1 MRRWPELTNLNP
13 TTLRTPP
20 GVVQPALRGGDHMKH
35 RIAMSAGSEPADIL
49 ITNARVVDVFSGLVR
64 QDSVAIGDG
73 VFLGFGQREA
83 REVVDARGAYL
94 LPGFIDAHIHLE
106 SSMVTP
112 ARFAEMAL
120 PHGTTS
126 VVADPHEL
134 ANVCGTAALRFLLA
148 SAQSLPLN
156 IFVALPSCVPAT
168 PFEDSGAVLKAEDL
182 APFMDSP
189 HVASLGEMMNY
200 PGVLGGDPEV
210 LDKLALSRAHR
221 KPVDGH
227 APALLGKELDAYL
240 CTGIANTHECTTA
253 EEFHQNLM
261 RGCRI
266 FLRDG
271 SAARNLPALAPLVTP
286 GNCHRCAFC
295 CDDRHASE
303 LLTAG
308 HMDEVLRKAVALGM
322 DPVMAVRLCTLNAAE
337 AEGLQGK
344 GAIAPGFDAD
354 CVLVDDLASFNVRMT
369 IAGGRPIAAQGRM
382 LVQLQDPPLND
393 LTDTVRLAPLAED
406 VLALPVPSGRA
417 RVIRLHPGSLV
428 TDAEEHDVACANG
441 LFDARLNKGLC
452 KLAVFERHKATGK
465 VGVGILAGYGLCG
478 AAVATSVSHDSHN
491 IVVCGD
497 NDADMLAAVRR
508 VADMGGGIAVTSN
521 GRVLADLPLP
531 VAGLMTH
538 QSPETVVRALD
549 AIHNLLHD
557 HGIPENVAPLMA
569 LSFMA
574 LPVIPSLKLT
584 ARGLFSVAEWRFVS
598 VDAATRH

>member
-1 MRRWPELTNLNP
+1 
-13 TTLRTPP
+13 
-20 GVVQPALRGGDHMKH
+20 MKH
-35 RIAMSAGSEPADIL
+35 RIDMAAGNEPADVL
-49 ITNARVVDVFSGLVR
+49 IVNARVVDVFSGLVR
-64 QDSVAIGDG
+64 QDAVAIGDG
-73 VFLGFGQREA
+73 VFVGFGQREA
-83 REVVDARGAYL
+83 REVVDAQGAYL

-156 IFVALPSCVPAT
+156 IFLALPSCVPAT
-168 PFEDSGAVLKAEDL
+168 PFEDSGAVLQAADL
-182 APFMDSP
+182 APFMDDP

-200 PGVLGGDPEV
+200 PGVLHADPEV
-210 LDKLALSRAHR
+210 LDKIALSRSR
-221 KPVDGH
+221 GKPVDGH
-227 APALLGKELDAYL
+227 APALLGRELDAYL

-253 EEFHQNLM
+253 EEFQQNLM

-322 DPVMAVRLCTLNAAE
+322 DPVTAVRLCTLNAAE
-337 AEGLQGK
+337 AEGLRGK

-369 IAGGRPIAAQGRM
+369 FAGGKQIAAEGRM
-382 LVQLQDPPLND
+382 LAPLSDPPLD
-393 LTDTVRLAPLAED
+393 GLTDFCCL
-406 VLALPVPSGRA
+406 
-417 RVIRLHPGSLV
+417 
-428 TDAEEHDVACANG
+428 
-441 LFDARLNKGLC
+441 
-452 KLAVFERHKATGK
+452 
-465 VGVGILAGYGLCG
+465 
-478 AAVATSVSHDSHN
+478 
-491 IVVCGD
+491 
-497 NDADMLAAVRR
+497 
-508 VADMGGGIAVTSN
+508 
-521 GRVLADLPLP
+521 
-531 VAGLMTH
+531 
-538 QSPETVVRALD
+538 
-549 AIHNLLHD
+549 
-557 HGIPENVAPLMA
+557 
-569 LSFMA
+569 
-574 LPVIPSLKLT
+574 
-584 ARGLFSVAEWRFVS
+584 VS
-598 VDAATRH
+598 VHTIGQNSIR

>member
-1 MRRWPELTNLNP
+1 
-13 TTLRTPP
+13 
-20 GVVQPALRGGDHMKH
+20 MKH
-35 RIAMSAGSEPADIL
+35 RIDMAAGNEPADVL
-49 ITNARVVDVFSGLVR
+49 IVNARVVDVFSGRVR

-73 VFLGFGQREA
+73 VFVGFGPREA
-83 REVVDARGAYL
+83 RQRVDAQGAYL

-112 ARFAEMAL
+112 ARFAEMVL

-134 ANVCGTAALRFLLA
+134 ANVCGATALRFLLT
-148 SAQSLPLN
+148 SANTLPLN
-156 IFVALPSCVPAT
+156 IFLALPSCVPAT
-168 PFEDSGAVLKAEDL
+168 PFEDSGAVLQADDL
-182 APFMDSP
+182 APFMDDP

-200 PGVLGGDPEV
+200 PGVLHADPEV
-210 LDKLALSRAHR
+210 LAKLALSRSR
-221 KPVDGH
+221 GKPVDGH
-227 APALLGKELDAYL
+227 APALLGRELDAYL

-253 EEFHQNLM
+253 EEFQENLL

-271 SAARNLPALAPLVTP
+271 SAARNLPVLAPLVTP

-308 HMDEVLRKAVALGM
+308 HMDEVLRKAVALSM
-322 DPVMAVRLCTLNAAE
+322 DPVTAVRLCTLNAAE
-337 AEGLQGK
+337 AEGLRGK
-344 GAIAPGFDAD
+344 GAIAPGYDAD

-369 IAGGRPIAAQGRM
+369 FAGGRQIAAEGRM
-382 LVQLQDPPLND
+382 LAPLSDPPLEG
-393 LTDTVRLAPLAED
+393 LTGTVHLAQLPRD

-428 TDAEEHDVACANG
+428 TDAEEHDITCAEE
-441 LFDARLNKGLC
+441 LFDARRNPGLC
-452 KLAVFERHKATGK
+452 KLAVFERHKGTGK
-465 VGVGILAGYGLCG
+465 VGVGILAGYGLRG

-491 IVVCGD
+491 IVACGD

-508 VADMGGGIAVTSN
+508 VAEMGGGIAVASD
-521 GRVLADLPLP
+521 GAIQGDLPLP
-531 VAGLMTH
+531 VAGLMT
-538 QSPETVVRALD
+538 QEAPQTVVRALD
-549 AIHNLLHD
+549 KIHTLLHG
-557 HGIPENVAPLMA
+557 HGVPDNVAPLMA

-574 LPVIPSLKLT
+574 LPVIPALKLT
-584 ARGLFSVAEWRFVS
+584 ARGLFSVTDWHFVS
-598 VDAATRH
+598 VDAAVRR

>member
-1 MRRWPELTNLNP
+1 
-13 TTLRTPP
+13 
-20 GVVQPALRGGDHMKH
+20 MKH
-35 RIAMSAGSEPADIL
+35 RINMAAGSEPADIL

-83 REVVDARGAYL
+83 REVVDAQGAYL

-148 SAQSLPLN
+148 SAQTLPLN
-156 IFVALPSCVPAT
+156 IFLALPSCVPAT
-168 PFEDSGAVLKAEDL
+168 PFEDSGAVLQADDL
-182 APFMDSP
+182 APFMDNP

-200 PGVLGGDPEV
+200 PGVLNGDPEV
-210 LDKLALSRAHR
+210 MEKLALSRSRR

-322 DPVMAVRLCTLNAAE
+322 DPVTAVRLCTLNAAE

-344 GAIAPGFDAD
+344 GAIAPGYDAD

-369 IAGGRPIAAQGRM
+369 FAGGRQIAAEGRM
-382 LVQLQDPPLND
+382 LTLLADPPLD
-393 LTDTVRLAPLAED
+393 ELTDTVRLAPLPDD
-406 VLALPVPSGRA
+406 VFALPLPSCRA

-428 TDAEEHDVACANG
+428 TDAEVHDVTCTNG
-441 LFDARLNKGLC
+441 LFDARKNDGLC
-452 KLAVFERHKATGK
+452 KLAVVERHKATGK
-465 VGVGILAGYGLCG
+465 VGVGILAGYGLRN

-508 VADMGGGIAVTSN
+508 VAAMGGGIAVAGE
-521 GRVLADLPLP
+521 GRILEDLPLP

-538 QSPETVVRALD
+538 EAPETVVRALD
-549 AIHNLLHD
+549 AIHGLLHR
-557 HGIPENVAPLMA
+557 HGVPANVAPLMA

-584 ARGLFSVAEWRFVS
+584 ARGLFSVADWRFVS
-598 VDAATRH
+598 VDAAARP